1 VDSGR
6 RRPHYTRFA
15 QSRKKPI
22 ELGFRRSVL
31 LRNNSARSILSYYAA
46 YTNNIYTVCNV
57 QTSWLLYTLVY
68 SPRIATMEY
77 PIVGLIILYYYDHL
91 PQSGSDS
98 LSFRALSAL
107 KACGF
112 STVLFPC
119 SIWHSSCLIMPIVS
133 VCTRIRL
140 YKVLPGS
147 VRTPPSESFP
157 YVL

>member
-1 VDSGR
+1 VGADGPTTQGLPNHEKSRSSSVFGGR
-6 RRPHYTRFA
+6 TFYGIT
-15 QSRKKPI
+15 
-22 ELGFRRSVL
+22 
-31 LRNNSARSILSYYAA
+31 LRDLFFLTMLPN
-46 YTNNIYTVCNV
+46 TNNIYTVCNV

-112 STVLFPC
+112 STVLLPC
-119 SIWHSSCLIMPIVS
+119 SIWHSSCLTMPIVS
-133 VCTRIRL
+133 VGTRIRL
-140 YKVLPGS
+140 YKILPDSVL
-147 VRTPPSESFP
+147 TPPSESFP